1 MVTVNELEGFRRDR
15 YFARAWALLTRDRG
29 WIKPVLVMTVALL
42 VPFVGWLGVMGYVLE
57 WARLTAWG
65 VNSAPKQ
72 RGVAVG
78 SCIAS
83 GWRAFVVLL
92 VWGICE
98 GLIASVL
105 AALPLV
111 DGLLSFAWT
120 IFGIFLTLV
129 VMVAM
134 LRATIYQKIKAGLRL
149 PTIWKM
155 ASHDVAGLMRI
166 LGILVLGALVI
177 GMVSAIV
184 TVVVLMNILPQ
195 LIYLVDYV
203 MSYEPIISDA
213 MIAGIVVPRLVMI
226 VLSQWPALV
235 VVMLVGGF
243 LGVLVSMLAYT
254 ALGLWMRQFNV
265 AAWSREEDP
274 LPPYLADPRDVDSAC
289 WQDPSTSVPPTPGA
303 PGTSPSDGQ
312 ESASVAQ
319 VVEVTPLAVSPDAP
333 ASQGEPAPE
342 PVQEPSQAAVEP
354 VAETVE
360 EPPMQP
366 GGEGAEDPVS
376 PECPANPERP
386 ACSEDPEDPDASA
399 NPEGLNS

>member
-1 MVTVNELEGFRRDR
+1 MVTENELEGFRRDR

-42 VPFVGWLGVMGYVLE
+42 VPVVGWLGVMGYVLE

-98 GLIASVL
+98 GLIASV
-105 AALPLV
+105 ADALPLV
-111 DGLLSFAWT
+111 GGLLSFAWT

-166 LGILVLGALVI
+166 LGIFVLGALVI
-177 GMVSAIV
+177 GVVSA
-184 TVVVLMNILPQ
+184 VVAIAVLMNILPQ
-195 LIYLVDYV
+195 FIYLVDYV
-203 MSYEPIISDA
+203 MSYEPIMSDA
-213 MIAGIVVPRLVMI
+213 MIVGIVAPRLVMI

-235 VVMLVGGF
+235 VAALVDGF
-243 LGVLVSMLAYT
+243 LGIVVSMLGYT

-265 AAWSREEDP
+265 AAWTREEDP
-274 LPPYLADPRDVDSAC
+274 LPPCLTDPRDVEPAA
-289 WQDPSTSVPPTPGA
+289 WQDPVAPTPPVQADSGSA
-303 PGTSPSDGQ
+303 PSPSDGQ
-312 ESASVAQ
+312 ANEGEAQ

-333 ASQGEPAPE
+333 APQEEPTPDPAQEPTPDTTQEPAPDPAGDQAATPSAEELPTEE
-342 PVQEPSQAAVEP
+342 PGEPSP
-354 VAETVE
+354 RSD
-360 EPPMQP
+360 
-366 GGEGAEDPVS
+366 GEGAEGQES
-376 PECPANPERP
+376 SG
-386 ACSEDPEDPDASA
+386 SEEPIS
-399 NPEGLNS
+399 